1 MRVSKDWYKEQWV
14 DIFQIDLL
22 SPSGLSWRVSRGT
35 NVKAGAPCGY
45 MSDLNYWKVEYKGKS
60 VYVHR
65 IVYFLSHGYIDRTK
79 VVDHIDGNPSNN
91 CISNLR
97 MISYEENTRNRKISK
112 TNRSGV
118 SGVHLIHEWVATW
131 SEDNKARSKAFPVSI
146 FGSSAQSLA
155 EQYRLEQL
163 ERLNLLNHNYSSRHI
178 NYSKRE
184 VI

>member
-35 NVKAGAPCGY
+35 NVKAGAP
-45 MSDLNYWKVEYKGKS
+45 
-60 VYVHR
+60 
-65 IVYFLSHGYIDRTK
+65 
-79 VVDHIDGNPSNN
+79 
-91 CISNLR
+91 
-97 MISYEENTRNRKISK
+97 
-112 TNRSGV
+112 
-118 SGVHLIHEWVATW
+118 W

-178 NYSKRE
+178 DYSKRE